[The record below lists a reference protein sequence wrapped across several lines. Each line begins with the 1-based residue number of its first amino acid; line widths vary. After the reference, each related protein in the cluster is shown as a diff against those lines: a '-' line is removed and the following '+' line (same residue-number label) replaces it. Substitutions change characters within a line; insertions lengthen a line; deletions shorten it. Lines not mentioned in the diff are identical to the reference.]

1 MKNIRKKILIVF
13 VSSFLINYSWIPSL
27 TVSAE
32 EKTSSTEKI
41 SNDTST
47 GLSSDNN
54 LESSL
59 NNSNSIIDQEETS
72 NSSSSDINT
81 TESTQEPA
89 TKENNKDK
97 NIEERSISPK
107 KYVEPTTVNGQ
118 SWTAEMGNEWLEN
131 WDYNT
136 KGGFICL
143 NYYKGSDTNITIP
156 GRLSTATGNY
166 HIVIRNMNQDSSD
179 YFLRNNKYKEI
190 TSITF
195 VAGTY
200 GNTTSQVGLLSSSSN
215 PSLHAAFKG
224 ATNLQ
229 QANLQG
235 LNLDSGADQTVITD
249 MSNVFQDCTH
259 LQNMYLP
266 TSSHVTN
273 MAHAFDGCSQLGLS
287 LVLGNN
293 FSTSN
298 VTDMQY
304 LFNGC
309 SSLNSKN
316 VGSFNF
322 DASNVINMSH
332 MFAGCTNIDDKF
344 LNNINLGNTNNVQNM
359 DFMFEGCTGLSSP
372 TFTFPT
378 NNVEHMSYMF
388 KDCSNLTNLNIAE
401 FDTAKV
407 SDMTGMFYGCPT
419 LSFIDFS
426 NATVTNNTDT
436 YLMFTQHSSEQ
447 YTPLL
452 VIIDGSK
459 AQPLLTYDY
468 TSNFRKLVNS
478 PFLNA
483 NGGTFSNGD
492 SNLYYIKKCAV
503 DKNDSILNVSNF
515 KQWVTE
521 NTPTKQG
528 TGFLKWTISGT
539 NPDQAS
545 SVLDLLNT
553 EYTAQWMDDPNT
565 SSDNKKIPSSAA
577 LSMIYIPSSF
587 NTGEVALKNSGEQSI
602 PLTKNS
608 TFNIGIRDQEDST
621 TPWRLNAKLTWNSEG
636 SIDNAYLQ
644 TTGTSN
650 VKQNINNGVNA
661 YNPSTDLQECSD
673 VTGTNNAKIT
683 TVDSTLMSNVSN
695 KHLNG
700 VYDYNLGD
708 VSLILPNVENI
719 EVGNYSATVT
729 WNLVTAP

>member
-249 MSNVFQDCTH
+249 MSNVFQDCTQ

-316 VGSFNF
+316 VGNFNF
-322 DASNVINMSH
+322 DASNVINM
-332 MFAGCTNIDDKF
+332 
-344 LNNINLGNTNNVQNM
+344 
-359 DFMFEGCTGLSSP
+359 
-372 TFTFPT
+372 
-378 NNVEHMSYMF
+378 
-388 KDCSNLTNLNIAE
+388 
-401 FDTAKV
+401 
-407 SDMTGMFYGCPT
+407 
-419 LSFIDFS
+419 
-426 NATVTNNTDT
+426 
-436 YLMFTQHSSEQ
+436 
-447 YTPLL
+447 
-452 VIIDGSK
+452 
-459 AQPLLTYDY
+459 
-468 TSNFRKLVNS
+468 
-478 PFLNA
+478 
-483 NGGTFSNGD
+483 
-492 SNLYYIKKCAV
+492 
-503 DKNDSILNVSNF
+503 
-515 KQWVTE
+515 
-521 NTPTKQG
+521 
-528 TGFLKWTISGT
+528 
-539 NPDQAS
+539 
-545 SVLDLLNT
+545 
-553 EYTAQWMDDPNT
+553 
-565 SSDNKKIPSSAA
+565 
-577 LSMIYIPSSF
+577 
-587 NTGEVALKNSGEQSI
+587 
-602 PLTKNS
+602 
-608 TFNIGIRDQEDST
+608 
-621 TPWRLNAKLTWNSEG
+621 
-636 SIDNAYLQ
+636 
-644 TTGTSN
+644 
-650 VKQNINNGVNA
+650 
-661 YNPSTDLQECSD
+661 
-673 VTGTNNAKIT
+673 
-683 TVDSTLMSNVSN
+683 
-695 KHLNG
+695 
-700 VYDYNLGD
+700 
-708 VSLILPNVENI
+708 
-719 EVGNYSATVT
+719 
-729 WNLVTAP
+729 